1 MNVIGVKVMKKKIIG
16 RIMMNTTEE
25 IIKETETMRNKIKG
39 NIIEIK
45 IEKEIDIIDK
55 EIMKKKEIGIETE
68 REKGIG
74 IGIETDIV
82 KMSIILMTLTN
93 IRKD

>member
-1 MNVIGVKVMKKKIIG
+1 VNVIEVKVTKKKIIG
-16 RIMMNTTEE
+16 RIMMNTMAE

-39 NIIEIK
+39 TTIEK
-45 IEKEIDIIDK
+45 EIEKEIDIIDK
-55 EIMKKKEIGIETE
+55 EIMKMKEIGIETK
-68 REKGIG
+68 REKG

-82 KMSIILMTLTN
+82 KMIINLMTLIN

>member
-1 MNVIGVKVMKKKIIG
+1 
-16 RIMMNTTEE
+16 MMNTTEE

>member
-1 MNVIGVKVMKKKIIG
+1 VNVIEVKVMKKKIIG
-16 RIMMNTTEE
+16 RIMMNTMAE

-39 NIIEIK
+39 TTIEK
-45 IEKEIDIIDK
+45 EIEKEIDIIDK
-55 EIMKKKEIGIETE
+55 EIMKTKEIGIETE

-74 IGIETDIV
+74 IETDIV
-82 KMSIILMTLTN
+82 KMIIILMTLTN